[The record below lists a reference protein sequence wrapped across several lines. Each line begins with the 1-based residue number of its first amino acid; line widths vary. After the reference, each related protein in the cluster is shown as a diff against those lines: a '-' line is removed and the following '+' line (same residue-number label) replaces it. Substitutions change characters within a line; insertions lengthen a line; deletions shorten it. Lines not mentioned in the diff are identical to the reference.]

1 VAADAVTAVAAS
13 AATEAAAAA
22 AGTAAATTR
31 RDPRDKT
38 RGSRPREIWDARS
51 GDGTSARH
59 PRRATSPERARTH
72 TRRVDAEDDARGEE
86 AARAPTAA
94 DASAEDAM
102 ALLTFAGE
110 AKREMWL
117 CCGGENA

>member
-1 VAADAVTAVAAS
+1 LRKGGFALHVAS
-13 AATEAAAAA
+13 I
-22 AGTAAATTR
+22 R
-31 RDPRDKT
+31 RIRV
-38 RGSRPREIWDARS
+38 RR
-51 GDGTSARH
+51 